1 MERER
6 NQKRPSRSAPKKRNS
21 PAARMARELRRERAA
36 EQASAQQPER
46 SRSEERSTRVAP
58 KKRTSRGATEAQR
71 RREDRREQARLD
83 GLRDRQ
89 KRQAKQRTR
98 RRISPDAWKHICI
111 MGAVVVAVV
120 LTMVIFFRVHDVQV
134 SGNHFYAMQEV
145 VDAAGISEGDNLL
158 TLSRGEIAGNIIA
171 KLPYVKSVRVNR
183 KLPDTVV
190 LHITEY
196 DATFAVRD
204 VSGAYYL
211 ITAAGKVTQQVEERE
226 AKLHVLITQ
235 PQIQKAAIGE
245 TITLP
250 AVAGQET
257 ETQNLLSALLSL
269 LQELEAAELTKS
281 ITSIEL
287 SSAYQLVV
295 WYDDRFEVRLGTGDQ
310 LAYKLEYLKVAMA
323 QQEDYASGVIDLT
336 LNEGNQA
343 RIILNE

>member
-1 MERER
+1 MEREKK
-6 NQKRPSRSAPKKRNS
+6 QKRPSRSAPKKRTS
-21 PAARMARELRRERAA
+21 PAARMAGQLRRERKA
-36 EQASAQQPER
+36 EQSAARAQEYTKR
-46 SRSEERSTRVAP
+46 TSAAP

-71 RREDRREQARLD
+71 RRDDRKEQARLD
-83 GLRDRQ
+83 GLRDKQ

-120 LTMVIFFRVHDVQV
+120 LTMVIFFRVHDIQV
-134 SGNHFYAMQEV
+134 EGNHFYSMQEV
-145 VDAAGISEGDNLL
+145 ADAAGISEGDNLL

-183 KLPDTVV
+183 RLPDTVV
-190 LHITEY
+190 LHVTEY
-196 DATFAVRD
+196 DATYAVCD
-204 VSGAYYL
+204 TGGTYYL
-211 ITAAGKVTQQVEERE
+211 ITAAGKVTAEVDERE
-226 AKLHVLITQ
+226 AKLHILITQ
-235 PQIQKAAIGE
+235 PQVNAAAVGE

-250 AVAGQET
+250 AAQGQET

-269 LQELEAAELTKS
+269 LQELEAAELTKTV
-281 ITSIEL
+281 TSIEL

-323 QQEDYASGVIDLT
+323 EQEDYASGVVDLT

-343 RIILNE
+343 RIILNQ